1 MKVKIMI
8 SQPMR
13 GKTNERIK
21 KERECVIKAIE
32 ASNGEYLD
40 TVFDSVEDG
49 TPLSYLSKSINYLDK
64 ADIIYFMPGWEK
76 SRGCRIEFECAKE
89 YGKCIKC
96 LTDEEFE
103 IMKKF
108 SQLTDSS
115 DEGKK
120 TIKIKLKSHFDE
132 KVDEYDLDSDIEKF
146 RKDLEEMLNDFAEER
161 ES

>member
-1 MKVKIMI
+1 MKAKIMI

-13 GKTNERIK
+13 GKTNEQIK

-32 ASNGEYLD
+32 ASDGEYID
-40 TVFDSVEDG
+40 TVFDTVEDG

-89 YGKCIKC
+89 YGKVIKC

-103 IMKKF
+103 MVKKF
-108 SQLTDSS
+108 LQLTDSS
-115 DEGKK
+115 NEGKK
-120 TIKIKLKSHFDE
+120 TIKVKIKSHFDE

-146 RKDLEEMLNDFAEER
+146 RKDLEEMLNDFAKER